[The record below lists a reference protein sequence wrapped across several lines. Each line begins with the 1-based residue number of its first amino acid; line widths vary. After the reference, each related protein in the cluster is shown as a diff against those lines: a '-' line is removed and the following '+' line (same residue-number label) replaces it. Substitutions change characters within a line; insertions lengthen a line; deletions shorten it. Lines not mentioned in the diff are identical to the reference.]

1 MANQQRVEGDRM
13 THRASKN
20 RGKMVLA
27 TPRII
32 IALILREIGTS
43 YGRSPGGYIW
53 ALAEPVL
60 GIALLTAIF
69 SIGFRTPPLGNN
81 FPIFYATGLL
91 PFLIFVDLSN
101 KISQAISY
109 SKQLLAYP
117 RVTFVDAILG
127 RFILNFLTQLL
138 VGFIVLSGIILLF
151 DTRAAVDISHIM
163 SGLAL
168 IAALSLG
175 VGVFNCFMMSM
186 FQVWQRIY
194 GICTRP
200 LLLLSGVVFMYDTV
214 PEPYRGY
221 LWYNPLIHVVGR
233 IRAGFYHGYDATYIS
248 PAYVYAVAATLGLF
262 GLLLL
267 RRYHRDIL
275 ER

>member
-1 MANQQRVEGDRM
+1 MIGRVACERS
-13 THRASKN
+13 T
-20 RGKMVLA
+20 MVFA

-32 IALILREIGTS
+32 VALILREIGTS

-69 SIGFRTPPLGNN
+69 SIGFRMPPLGNN

-91 PFLIFVDLSN
+91 PFLMFVDLSN
-101 KISQAISY
+101 KVAQAINY

-138 VGFIVLSGIILLF
+138 VGFIVLSGIIFLF
-151 DTRAAVDISHIM
+151 DTRAAINASDIVS
-163 SGLAL
+163 AL
-168 IAALSLG
+168 TMIAALSLG

-186 FQVWQRIY
+186 FQVWQRVY

-200 LLLLSGVVFMYDTV
+200 LLLLSGVIFLYETI

-221 LWYNPLIHVVGR
+221 LWFNPLIHVVGR
-233 IRAGFYHGYDATYIS
+233 VRSGFYHNYDVPYVS
-248 PAYVYAVAATLGLF
+248 SAYVYAVAAILGLF
-262 GLLLL
+262 GLVLL

>member
-1 MANQQRVEGDRM
+1 MIGRV
-13 THRASKN
+13 A
-20 RGKMVLA
+20 RGRNTMVFA

-32 IALILREIGTS
+32 VALILREIGTS

-69 SIGFRTPPLGNN
+69 SIGFRMPPLGNN

-91 PFLIFVDLSN
+91 PFLMFVDLSN
-101 KISQAISY
+101 KVAQAINY

-138 VGFIVLSGIILLF
+138 VGFIVLSGIIFLF
-151 DTRAAVDISHIM
+151 DTRAAINASDIVS
-163 SGLAL
+163 AL
-168 IAALSLG
+168 TMIAALSLG

-186 FQVWQRIY
+186 FQVWQRVY

-200 LLLLSGVVFMYDTV
+200 LLLLSGVIFLYETI
-214 PEPYRGY
+214 PEPYRSY
-221 LWYNPLIHVVGR
+221 LWLNPLIHVVGR
-233 IRAGFYHGYDATYIS
+233 VRSGFYHNYDAPYVS
-248 PAYVYAVAATLGLF
+248 SAYVYAVGAILGLF
-262 GLLLL
+262 GLVLL